1 MWSHITALFRQHP
14 DAESVEP
21 YRFHWNGVSLSS
33 VTALTTV
40 LLKERG
46 SLVLGFVG
54 SLPFFN
60 RCLNLL
66 TAKPAN
72 SENYGTS
79 LSTMFWHISFSWK
92 ALAKMTWICKYV
104 WAALKHHLWRHLLFS
119 KIWFDDDDKSND
131 NSCYCSGNYEYFV
144 ISSFTSLFYCILFL
158 CLPAAYYFTYIFLF
172 ILRPPL
178 HWNSW
183 WCPRGLIYPQVH
195 SHTTHDFFLYCL
207 GQIYSSFP
215 QVQCQW
221 NQVTST
227 DLCNYRKSRALISI
241 MPWYIF

>member
-1 MWSHITALFRQHP
+1 
-14 DAESVEP
+14 
-21 YRFHWNGVSLSS
+21 
-33 VTALTTV
+33 
-40 LLKERG
+40 
-46 SLVLGFVG
+46 
-54 SLPFFN
+54 
-60 RCLNLL
+60 
-66 TAKPAN
+66 
-72 SENYGTS
+72 
-79 LSTMFWHISFSWK
+79 MFWHISFSWK

-131 NSCYCSGNYEYFV
+131 NSCYCSGNCEYFV

-183 WCPRGLIYPQVH
+183 WCPHGLIYPQVH

-207 GQIYSSFP
+207 GQIDSSFP

-221 NQVTST
+221 NKVTST

-241 MPWYIF
+241 MPWYIFFFQNVFLITYLYLQFPLLFLCTSFYKPGFFTFSSHHCGLSDLDSCAETGDFGILL